1 MLTLLTLIAIEA
13 AAHRIHPPWRFRVVV
28 ADAARA
34 RDIRPRRRF
43 EIRAGCSFGARTAA
57 VTATP
62 KFWRRRTTE
71 ERKDQERKKSKVSF
85 FYFFSPGRKK
95 KEKKIPPLSLVVLRC
110 FSEGAQVFSL
120 FCLWQPRLGGSTSKL
135 SCIARAVGD
144 RERERR

>member
-95 KEKKIPPLSLVVLRC
+95 KEKKRKKNPSPLSC
-110 FSEGAQVFSL
+110 GASML
-120 FCLWQPRLGGSTSKL
+120 LGGSAGVFALLPLATSL
-135 SCIARAVGD
+135 R
-144 RERERR
+144 REHE